1 MEENVLKTDF
11 DGIDNKASW
20 DLISTRPLQKSSNSL
35 YSNGCLVR
43 YNCIPTVCIFF
54 FSHECTAFTI
64 VQHNVQ
70 HNRLAQLLL

>member
-54 FSHECTAFTI
+54 FSWVHCI
-64 VQHNVQ
+64 HNSA
-70 HNRLAQLLL
+70 AQCAAQ

>member
-35 YSNGCLVR
+35 YSNDIIIFQLCV
-43 YNCIPTVCIFF
+43 YFF
-54 FSHECTAFTI
+54 FSWVHCI
-64 VQHNVQ
+64 HNSA
-70 HNRLAQLLL
+70 AQCAAQ